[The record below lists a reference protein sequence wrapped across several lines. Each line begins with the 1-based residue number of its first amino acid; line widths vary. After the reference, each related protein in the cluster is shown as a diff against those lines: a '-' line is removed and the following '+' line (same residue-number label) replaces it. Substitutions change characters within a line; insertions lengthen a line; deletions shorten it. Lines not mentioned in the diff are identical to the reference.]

1 MLCLAQEPTND
12 DEDLF
17 EEQDMKKADGVAPP
31 QTGRIDAA
39 TRAKLLKELD
49 TQDDNK
55 LHTNLVRSE
64 EARKRFLADLHS
76 KRQLEQL
83 KATQRIAKADEERE
97 ARLAKLDAI
106 RKEQEK
112 KALALKAEEE
122 AKKSTMAQLEV
133 LMKQKEAQAIRRLI
147 QEKDEADRGMG
158 KEKDA
163 ARQKRKMQERSAQE
177 IKRIEQEKANNLAR
191 KRNDQVAKWDAKIAR
206 KSRALAEEAREWAE
220 Q

>member
-1 MLCLAQEPTND
+1 M
-12 DEDLF
+12 
-17 EEQDMKKADGVAPP
+17 G
-31 QTGRIDAA
+31 
-39 TRAKLLKELD
+39 KELD

-55 LHTNLVRSE
+55 LHGNLVRSE

-83 KATQRIAKADEERE
+83 KATQRLVKAD
-97 ARLAKLDAI
+97 
-106 RKEQEK
+106 
-112 KALALKAEEE
+112 EE

-163 ARQKRKMQERSAQE
+163 ARQRRK
-177 IKRIEQEKANNLAR
+177 
-191 KRNDQVAKWDAKIAR
+191 
-206 KSRALAEEAREWAE
+206 
-220 Q
+220 